1 MSGHPQGT
9 ILPRRLL
16 YAALACAAMFI
27 SGCASN
33 GSGSVHGSVYVGTG
47 YYDSWGW
54 GPCCYHGGPPV
65 VVGPP
70 PVNRPDIDRPVRPSQ
85 PIANVPSPRPAAR
98 AGGGGRRR

>member
-1 MSGHPQGT
+1 MNAWLRRASGH
-9 ILPRRLL
+9 RLL
-16 YAALACAAMFI
+16 MTLACVAAFTA
-27 SGCASN
+27 GCASG
-33 GSGSVHGSVYVGTG
+33 GSGTVYVGTG

-54 GPCCYHGGPPV
+54 GSCCYYGSPPV

-70 PVNRPDIDRPVRPSQ
+70 VDRPDIDRPDVDRPVRPSQ